1 MGGMYRSGR
10 GVGPTMSSPPPAASP
25 DPANPAA
32 VDVYW
37 RPGCGYCSRL
47 LRHFDRAGVAV
58 RLHNIWEDDSARMF
72 VRDHNEGNETVPT
85 VQVGDLVVTNPS
97 PRPFVEQLRAEH
109 PELVGGEAEPEGLFG
124 RLLGRSGEH

>member
-1 MGGMYRSGR
+1 MSRAAA
-10 GVGPTMSSPPPAASP
+10 GVAPTMTTSPPPV
-25 DPANPAA
+25 NPEATDAGA

-58 RLHNIWEDDSARMF
+58 RLHNIWEDDSARRF
-72 VRDHNEGNETVPT
+72 VREHNGGDETVPT
-85 VQVGDLVVTNPS
+85 VAVGDVVVTNPS

-109 PELVGGEAEPEGLFG
+109 PHLVGESEPEGLFG
-124 RLLGRSGEH
+124 RLLGRSGDA